1 MKKIIY
7 LVSMLAFS
15 ASFSLSQT
23 VTFGPVNELG
33 NDTIPFIPPVIIPGP
48 GSGPLP
54 SGITCNGTY
63 SLRMDDGST
72 GNSISH
78 ATSVWSNSHT
88 IDLTSSFET
97 KFRIRFG
104 DVNNAADGITF
115 TLHRDPDGLTALENG
130 GGHLGVSNF
139 VSGTT
144 GPWGTGISPSIN
156 VEFDIFDNGV
166 GNEDIDTTHV
176 AISYDGELATPMI
189 GPSAIE
195 LTDSTWHDVIIKWDV
210 CTDSGLIVRLDGRI
224 IAQLQDDIVNNVFG
238 GNPSGIFFGFTSAT
252 QNENTTHDLCFISHE
267 VIHCNCEDIDNP
279 TILLFSPICAL
290 GQNCVGV
297 TYTVDQSTTPS
308 IMIDWGDGTVTTGAT
323 NTHIY
328 PSGGA
333 YTIRVI
339 AQYHLLSDPMNCCIK
354 TAEKT
359 VRFRRTLDGEKGF
372 PSQGL
377 KSGMIKQSGS
387 AFPNPVNKGE
397 SLTLNLPNGETGNIS
412 VYHVS
417 GSKIMDVLNPSE
429 SKKLEILIPLSM
441 NSGIYLIRFENKE
454 MEPIKFIVE

>member
-23 VTFGPVNELG
+23 VTFGPVNELR
-33 NDTIPFIPPVIIPGP
+33 TPGV
-48 GSGPLP
+48 GALP
-54 SGITCNGTY
+54 STLNCTGSY
-63 SLRMDDGST
+63 SLRMDNGIDT
-72 GNSISH
+72 NLNQ

-88 IDLTSSFET
+88 IDLRSSFET

-104 DVNNAADGITF
+104 DVHDAADGITF
-115 TLHRDPDGLTALENG
+115 TLHRDPAGLTVIENG
-130 GGHLGVSNF
+130 GGHLGVSNWAPF
-139 VSGTT
+139 VAGTANV
-144 GPWGTGISPSIN
+144 WGTGITPSVN

-166 GNEDIDTTHV
+166 GNEDIDTSHV
-176 AISYDGELATPMI
+176 AISYDGELIDPQV
-189 GPSAIE
+189 GPSPIG

-210 CTDSGLIVRLDGRI
+210 CTDSGLVVRLDGRI

-252 QNENTTHDLCFISHE
+252 ANLNTTHDLCFISHE

-279 TILLFSPICAL
+279 TMLLFSPICAL

-297 TYTVDQSTTPS
+297 TYTVDQSTAPS
-308 IMIDWGDGTVTTGAT
+308 VMIDWGDGTVTLGTD

-328 PSGGA
+328 ANGGS

-359 VRFRRTLDGEKGF
+359 VRFRRPLGEDKGF
-372 PSQGL
+372 PSKGF

-397 SLTLNLPNGETGNIS
+397 SLTLTLPTGKTGNIS
-412 VYHVS
+412 VCHIS
-417 GSKIMDVLNPSE
+417 GSKVMDIANPNE
-429 SKKLEILIPLSM
+429 SKKVEIPVPLTI
-441 NSGIYLIRFENKE
+441 NSGVYVIRFENKE
-454 MEPIKFIVE
+454 MKSLKFIVE